1 MSWAKRNL
9 YFLIS
14 CIVAVVLLGA
24 AGWYCWSSRS
34 AYNSNTAQLATDYGQ
49 LKTLADKKPGPGDD
63 VVTNI
68 ETAKVQTGQAKQ
80 RVAELEKFFIPVRGI
95 PDTNKIS
102 DRMLAFAVRETVG
115 QLRAAAQA
123 KSVTIPTTTPEFAF
137 SFSLQ
142 MGKSGY
148 DPNSAEMLA
157 KQLGEVKMICDT
169 LFGAR
174 ILSLDAIQRERTS
187 DDVNPQG
194 NITMQP
200 DYTDSL
206 SLTNGNM
213 VITPYQV
220 QFQCFTPQLGTVL
233 SSFANQSHT
242 IVVKTLNIQPA
253 DQVGGME
260 SPGAIYGTYQ
270 AYGGTYGRE
279 GGGYGAAMTTPVPGR
294 PGALPTIID
303 EKKLKV
309 IMLVDFIKITS
320 AQGR

>member
-14 CIVAVVLLGA
+14 CIAAVLLLGA

-34 AYNSNTAQLATDYGQ
+34 AYNANTEKLTTDYDQ
-49 LKTLADKKPGPGDD
+49 LKQFADKKPGPGNET
-63 VVTNI
+63 VTNI
-68 ETAKVQTGQAKQ
+68 DTAKVQTAQAKQ
-80 RVAELEKFFIPVRGI
+80 RVDELEKFFTPVKGI
-95 PDTNKIS
+95 PDTNKFN

-123 KSVTIPTTTPEFAF
+123 KSVTIPITTPEFAF

-148 DPNSAEMLA
+148 DANSHEMLS
-157 KQLGEVKMICDT
+157 KELGEVKLICET
-169 LFGAR
+169 LFNAR
-174 ILSLDAIQRERTS
+174 ILSLDSIQRERTS
-187 DDVNPQG
+187 DDVNPQ
-194 NITMQP
+194 NMTMAP
-200 DYTDSL
+200 DYTDST
-206 SLTNGNM
+206 SLTNGST

-220 QFQCFTPQLGTVL
+220 AFQCFTPQLGSVL
-233 SSFANQSHT
+233 ASFANQSHT
-242 IVVKTLNIQPA
+242 IVVKTLNIQPTDLVPGMA
-253 DQVGGME
+253 EPGQIGGY
-260 SPGAIYGTYQ
+260 A
-270 AYGGTYGRE
+270 AYGRE
-279 GGGYGAAMTTPVPGR
+279 GGAYAPQMAPPVAAR

-309 IMLVDFIKITS
+309 TMLLDIVKILP